1 MAHEDDEDTPTSFM
15 SCDTC
20 TKPCVLRETL
30 DSLRDGLITA
40 EQAILGRTQMHDT
53 KVVFKDG
60 TELEGPIWEWRP
72 TEGYF
77 TLVGREEP
85 IHLRDVVSAVTAGAR
100 SNTGPFDRDELERA
114 RENGWDGT

>member
-15 SCDTC
+15 SCATC

-30 DSLRDGLITA
+30 DNLRDGVITA
-40 EQAILGRTQMHDT
+40 EQAVFGGRGMHNT
-53 KVVFKDG
+53 KVILKDG
-60 TELEGPIWEWRP
+60 TELEAPIWEWRP
-72 TEGYF
+72 SEGYF
-77 TLVGREEP
+77 TLVDHEDP
-85 IHLRDVVSAVTAGAR
+85 IYLRDVVSAVTAGAR